1 MLLPMQP
8 ILEETPASQAI
19 LIVEDSPDGAFLIG
33 RAFQKNRIYDYLQ
46 MGENGGM
53 IATTKP
59 KIIFPGSKPV

>member
-8 ILEETPASQAI
+8 ILQETPASQAV
-19 LIVEDSPDGAFLIG
+19 LIVEDSPDGAFLMG
-33 RAFQKNRIYDYLQ
+33 RAFQKNKIYDYLQ

-59 KIIFPGSKPV
+59 KIFFSASKPV